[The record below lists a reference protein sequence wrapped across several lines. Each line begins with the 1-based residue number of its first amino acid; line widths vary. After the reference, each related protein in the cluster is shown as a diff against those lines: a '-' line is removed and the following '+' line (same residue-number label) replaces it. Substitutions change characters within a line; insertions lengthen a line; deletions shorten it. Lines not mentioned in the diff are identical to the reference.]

1 MRVSYRV
8 ITPASVSPLR
18 SNLLSPL
25 DTTYYSTR
33 AYGCQEGNFN
43 FLKFF
48 RLNPDGSDPPLSRFP
63 LDTTHYSTFD
73 GDCQEGILVFFFS
86 TARSH
91 LHLGHYLP
99 LAQPTGSHPLLT
111 LCIVPQVGTDYNR
124 QITQVSGKINKK
136 ICVKKLLTKLLA
148 GCIMV
153 NSGRD
158 ARNRPAII
166 PHPGAFVNRENYTK
180 K

>member
-25 DTTYYSTR
+25 DTI
-33 AYGCQEGNFN
+33 
-43 FLKFF
+43 
-48 RLNPDGSDPPLSRFP
+48 
-63 LDTTHYSTFD
+63 HYSTFD

-99 LAQPTGSHPLLT
+99 LAQPTGSHSLLT
-111 LCIVPQVGTDYNR
+111 LCIVPQVGADYNR
-124 QITQVSGKINKK
+124 QTTQVSGKINKK

-148 GCIMV
+148 GV
-153 NSGRD
+153 YNGEF
-158 ARNRPAII
+158 RPRRAKSAGHYTTPRRVCQQVKLYKKMRGKS
-166 PHPGAFVNRENYTK
+166 PHFQSI
-180 K
+180 

>member
-1 MRVSYRV
+1 MSRGNLRVSYRV
-8 ITPASVSPLR
+8 ITPASVALAR
-18 SNLLSPL
+18 RLAVPL
-25 DTTYYSTR
+25 DI
-33 AYGCQEGNFN
+33 
-43 FLKFF
+43 
-48 RLNPDGSDPPLSRFP
+48 
-63 LDTTHYSTFD
+63 THYSTFD

-111 LCIVPQVGTDYNR
+111 LCSIAQVGADYNR
-124 QITQVSGKINKK
+124 QTTQVSGKINKK
-136 ICVKKLLTKLLA
+136 IYAKKLLTKMLA

-166 PHPGAFVNRENYTK
+166 PYPGAFVNRENYTK
-180 K
+180 NEGKIPSFF